1 MRQAWRKSF
10 AIRVSLYIL
19 PFVSLLIA
27 AILVFYYF
35 FSRSMITDS
44 AESNAGEIAQSA
56 VNRIEQVLVSV
67 EKITKSEALF
77 AQVFEPDNDAICL
90 MLSEAVK
97 ANTELFGGIL
107 AFEPD
112 YFKPDQRFYAPYAYR
127 DEDSVQINYL
137 GNENYEYFF
146 MDWYQIPFTLNK
158 PYWTEPYYDEG
169 GGNILMSS
177 FSIPFYK
184 KDETE
189 SIAGIATSNIALN
202 WLTEIV
208 DSIQVYETGY
218 AFLISRTGTLIS
230 HPTKDKIMHESIFSL
245 AKEMNDL
252 ELREIGR
259 KMIHGESD
267 LVYIDNELFPES
279 WLYYMPF
286 PSNGWSLGIVFP
298 NSELFAE
305 LKKMNTFLTL
315 LGLIGFA
322 LLCFIIFNA
331 ARRVTVPLRKFA
343 NSAREIATGK
353 FDTNLPEIKTQD
365 EMGQLYNAFEYLRN
379 ELGIYI
385 ENLKQTTADKEKI
398 ESELRIANEIQMGM
412 VPKLFPP
419 FPDRDDL
426 DIYALLEPAKE
437 VGGDLYDFFF
447 IDDDKL
453 CFAVGD
459 VSGKGVPAALFMVIT
474 RTLLRS
480 SATSSIPIT
489 KIVQTLNNSLS
500 QDNDS
505 QMFVTFFLGI
515 LNLKTGEL
523 EYVNAGHN
531 PPVILS
537 QTENP
542 VFSEMTGDMALG
554 FMEDKVFKSAIIN
567 LKPGDTIFS
576 YTDGV
581 TEAANYKEELY
592 SDERLISVIGKFQ
605 SSSVREIIEKMYQD
619 VNLHTSGAEQSDDI
633 TMLAIQYRGTYS

>member
-1 MRQAWRKSF
+1 MRQAWKKSF

-27 AILVFYYF
+27 AILIFYYF
-35 FSRSMITDS
+35 FSRGMITDS

-67 EKITKSEALF
+67 EKVTKSEALF
-77 AQVFEPDNDAICL
+77 TQVFTPDDAAIRL
-90 MLSEAVK
+90 MLSQGIKSNPEI
-97 ANTELFGGIL
+97 FGGAL
-107 AFEPD
+107 AFEPNN
-112 YFKPDQRFYAPYAYR
+112 FNSEQRYYAPYAYR
-127 DEDSVQINYL
+127 NQDTIQISYL
-137 GNENYEYFF
+137 GNENYEYFY

-158 PYWTEPYYDEG
+158 AYWTEPYYDKG

-184 KDETE
+184 KAESK
-189 SIAGIATSNIALN
+189 SIAGIATSNIALD
-202 WLTEIV
+202 WLTAIV

-230 HPTKDKIMHESIFSL
+230 HPAKDKIMHESIFSL
-245 AKEMNDL
+245 AKEMDNL
-252 ELREIGR
+252 KLREIGR
-259 KMIHGESD
+259 AMINGESD

-279 WLYYMPF
+279 WLYYLPF

-298 NSELFAE
+298 DSELFAS
-305 LKKMNTFLTL
+305 LKKMNASLIF
-315 LGLIGFA
+315 LGLIGFS

-343 NSAREIATGK
+343 KSAREIAEGK
-353 FDTNLPEIKTQD
+353 FDTTLPEIKTQD
-365 EMGQLYNAFEYLRN
+365 EMGQLYHAFEYLRK
-379 ELGIYI
+379 ELGVYI

-419 FPDRDDL
+419 FPDRNDI

-447 IDDDKL
+447 IDDNKL

-459 VSGKGVPAALFMVIT
+459 VSGKGVPAALFMVVT

-480 SATSSIPIT
+480 SAIKDVPIA
-489 KIVQTLNNSLS
+489 KIVQALNDSLS
-500 QDNDS
+500 QDNEA

-515 LNLKTGEL
+515 LDLETGDL

-531 PPVILS
+531 PPVIL
-537 QTENP
+537 TKTKDP
-542 VFSEMTGDMALG
+542 VFAKMTGDMALG
-554 FMEDKVFKSAIIN
+554 FMENQVFKAAKIK
-567 LKPGDTIFS
+567 LKTGDTIFS

-581 TEAANYKEELY
+581 TEAANHYQELY
-592 SDERLISVIGKFQ
+592 SDERLLSVIKVCQGC
-605 SSSVREIIEKMYQD
+605 SAREIIEKMYQD
-619 VNLHTSGAEQSDDI
+619 INLHASGAEQSDDI
-633 TMLAIQYRGTYS
+633 TMLAIKYRGPDS

>member
-1 MRQAWRKSF
+1 
-10 AIRVSLYIL
+10 
-19 PFVSLLIA
+19 
-27 AILVFYYF
+27 
-35 FSRSMITDS
+35 MITGS

-67 EKITKSEALF
+67 EKVTKSEALF
-77 AQVFEPDNDAICL
+77 TQVFSPDDASIRL
-90 MLSEAVK
+90 MLTEAVK
-97 ANTELFGGIL
+97 ANPELFGGAI
-107 AFEPD
+107 AFEPN
-112 YFKPDQRFYAPYAYR
+112 YFNSDRRYYAPYAHR
-127 DEDSVQINYL
+127 VKDSIQINYL
-137 GNENYEYFF
+137 GNESYEYFY

-177 FSIPFYK
+177 FSVPFYQNSESK
-184 KDETE
+184 
-189 SIAGIATSNIALN
+189 SIAGIATSNIALD

-208 DSIQVYETGY
+208 DSIQVYESGY

-230 HPTKDKIMHESIFSL
+230 YSAKDKIMHESIFSL

-252 ELREIGR
+252 KLREIGR
-259 KMIHGESD
+259 KMIKGESD
-267 LVYIDNELFPES
+267 LIYIDNELFPKS
-279 WLYYMPF
+279 WLYYLPF

-298 NSELFAE
+298 DSELFAG
-305 LKKMNTFLTL
+305 LKKMNNSLII

-322 LLCFIIFNA
+322 LLCLIIFHA

-343 NSAREIATGK
+343 GAAREIAEGK
-353 FDTNLPEIKTQD
+353 FDTSLPEIKTQD
-365 EMGQLYNAFEYLRN
+365 EMGQLYHAFEYLRK
-379 ELGIYI
+379 ELGVYI
-385 ENLKQTTADKEKI
+385 ENLKQTTTEKEKI

-412 VPKLFPP
+412 IPKIFPP
-419 FPDRDDL
+419 FPDRNDL

-447 IDDDKL
+447 IDDHKL

-459 VSGKGVPAALFMVIT
+459 VSGKGVPAALFMVVT

-480 SATSSIPIT
+480 SATKDKPIT
-489 KIVQTLNNSLS
+489 EIVQTLNNTLS

-515 LNLKTGEL
+515 LDLKTGNM

-537 QTENP
+537 HTEDP

-554 FMEDKVFKSAIIN
+554 FLENQNFKVAEYK
-567 LKPGDTIFS
+567 LKPGDTFFC
-576 YTDGV
+576 YTDGI
-581 TEAANYKEELY
+581 TEAANHNNDLY
-592 SDERLISVIGKFQ
+592 SDERLISVIKEFQ
-605 SSSVREIIEKMYQD
+605 VCSAREIIEKLYQD

-633 TMLAIQYRGTYS
+633 TMLAIQYRGTDS